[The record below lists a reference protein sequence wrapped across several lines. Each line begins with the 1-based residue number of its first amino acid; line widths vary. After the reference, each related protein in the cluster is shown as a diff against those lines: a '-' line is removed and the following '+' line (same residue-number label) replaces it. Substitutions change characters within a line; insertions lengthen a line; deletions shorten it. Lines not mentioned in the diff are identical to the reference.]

1 MSKNMKKTMQLFLL
15 TLLMMVS
22 GTAAMAQ
29 SNTNGKL
36 SREDLAVKQAQYIA
50 KELAL
55 DEATTKKYVETYCQY
70 QREKWAIGSQKGLS
84 TTQRLERSQQILD
97 LRKKYNAT
105 YLTFLTEA
113 QLEQAY
119 RLEKRLMDR
128 MKQKKTKGNGNRTPR
143 KCNLK
148 VSSKCGCR

>member
-1 MSKNMKKTMQLFLL
+1 MQLFLM
-15 TLLMMVS
+15 TLIFVVS

-29 SNTNGKL
+29 NKTDGKL
-36 SREDLAVKQAQYIA
+36 SREDLSVKQAQYIA

-70 QREKWAIGSQKGLS
+70 QREKWAIGSQKGLN

-97 LRKKYNAT
+97 LRKKYNAI
-105 YLTFLTEA
+105 YLTFLTEQ
-113 QLEQAY
+113 QLEKAY

-128 MKQKKTKGNGNRTPR
+128 MKQKKTKENGNRTPR
-143 KCNLK
+143 K
-148 VSSKCGCR
+148 

>member
-1 MSKNMKKTMQLFLL
+1 MQLFLM
-15 TLLMMVS
+15 TLIFVVS

-29 SNTNGKL
+29 NKTDGKL

-70 QREKWAIGSQKGLS
+70 QREKWAIGSQKGLN

-97 LRKKYNAT
+97 LRKKYNAI
-105 YLTFLTEA
+105 YLTFLTEQ
-113 QLEQAY
+113 QLEKAY

-128 MKQKKTKGNGNRTPR
+128 MKQKKTKENGNRMPR
-143 KCNLK
+143 K
-148 VSSKCGCR
+148 